1 MITLFIN
8 EISESLK
15 KNKPWQ
21 DLLQQYCST
30 SGTPLNLSGPKGAF
44 LAAILA
50 DLFKYTKDSLLIVT
64 PTERDAEELEADLS
78 LFSSNIILFPWW
90 GTMLY
95 KGVSAQASIFGSRVR
110 TLIEISETKS
120 IVIASQKAALS
131 FLPPK
136 EYLLSNKITLK
147 KGDEFDPVHLE
158 EILQEFGYSRVPR
171 VTVHGEFAL
180 RGEVLDVFMP
190 GMDDAVRIVFDFDE
204 IEEIKAFDPINQ
216 SSTSLSEEITFY
228 PVKEVLWTDERIAV
242 LEKRLGEISTDKID
256 SIDFN
261 SVLETLKTSRE
272 IRGEELFFPLSFEKP
287 STLIDYISEK
297 SALFLSQKERLES
310 SYEVLHKEYHEL
322 YIEALRMRFS
332 VPAPEYILSD
342 QRVFTKPKQINLHSL
357 KQDKHRDEVLYE
369 MECDPGRSFF
379 GNISYLKEEL
389 MLYKKD
395 NFKCFIFA
403 ESDSQADRITYM
415 LNGFDIEVIPE
426 SISSGFS
433 LPLNKIVVIQENEI
447 FGRRKRV
454 PSTVKRIKSAA
465 IDSFIELNP
474 GDLVVHVNYGI
485 GRFRGIERIKAA
497 GNERDYIS
505 IEYAGEDSIFVPIE
519 QVNLVQRYIGNEGR
533 SARLDKIGG
542 KTWDT
547 KKNKVRKSVE
557 DLADMLVKL
566 YARRQNAKGFAFA
579 VDNDFQVAFEA
590 SFPYQE
596 TEDQLTSIDEV
607 KKDMEAP
614 RPMDRLICG
623 DVGYGKTEVAMRA
636 AFKAVMGGKQVA
648 LLCPTTILAEQHYE
662 NFCDRFK
669 RFPIEV
675 GHLSRF
681 VTKKDQKKVLESIT
695 DGSCD
700 IVIGT
705 HRILSKD
712 LKFKNLG
719 LMIIDEEQRF
729 GVKDKEKL
737 KNIKASIDSLAMSA
751 TPIPRTLHMSL
762 LKIRD
767 MSVLKTAPYN
777 RQPIETFIQAYD
789 PDIIASAIRREV
801 ERGGQVFFLHN
812 RVESLDSV
820 QLYLQQLIPEVFIES
835 AHGKMTGKELED
847 VMHRFV
853 HGAFQVLVATTIIEN
868 GIDIPNVN
876 TIIIDRADMYGIS
889 QLYQLR
895 GRVGRSGKLAYA
907 YMFYPE
913 QKTLSELAMK
923 RLQAISDFTELGSGF
938 KIAMKDMEVRG
949 AGNLLGRE
957 QSGEIVSVGFDMYL
971 RLLEEAVAERTD
983 DDKKEEAPEVYLELD
998 YTGFIPDLYIDDP
1011 TEKMEVYKKIASV
1024 ISDDDLDK
1032 VHSELH
1038 DRFGPLP
1045 DEVQSLLSLAEIR
1058 IICRKLWISSMK
1070 ERGGVVAVEFG
1081 KIAKLSI
1088 DKVMRMTGKSG
1099 GLVKFNP
1106 TSQAGLLIQT
1116 GKIGLK
1122 EKSEFL
1128 REKLSN
1134 LI

>member
-21 DLLQQYCST
+21 DLLQSYCST
-30 SGTPLNLSGPKGAF
+30 SGTPLNLSGPKGPY
-44 LAAILA
+44 LAAILV
-50 DLFKYTKDSLLIVT
+50 DLYKYTKDSLLIVT
-64 PTERDAEELEADLS
+64 PSERDAEELLSDLA
-78 LFSSNIILFPWW
+78 LFTDNTILFPWW

-95 KGVSAQASIFGSRVR
+95 KGISAQASIFGSRVKS
-110 TLIEISETKS
+110 LIEISKNKS
-120 IVIASQKAALS
+120 IVVASQKAALS
-131 FLPPK
+131 YLPPE
-136 EYLLSNKITLK
+136 EYLLSNQITLK
-147 KGDEFDPVHLE
+147 KGDEFDPVNLE
-158 EILQEFGYSRVPR
+158 NILQSYGYSRVPR
-171 VTVHGEFAL
+171 VTVNGEFAL
-180 RGEVLDVFMP
+180 RGEVLDIFMP
-190 GMDDAVRIVFDFDE
+190 GMEEAVRIVFDFDE
-204 IEEIKAFDPINQ
+204 IEEIKLFDPINQ
-216 SSTSLSEEITFY
+216 NSTASNDEITFY
-228 PVKEVLWTDERIAV
+228 PVKEVLWTDERISV
-242 LEKRLGEISTDKID
+242 LEKNLEEISSSKID
-256 SIDFN
+256 AVDFKPI
-261 SVLETLKTSRE
+261 LETLKVSRE
-272 IRGEELFFPLSFEKP
+272 IRGEELFFPLSFEQP
-287 STLIDYISEK
+287 STLIDYVSDK
-297 SALFLSQKERLES
+297 SALFLVQKERLDS
-310 SYEVLHKEYHEL
+310 SYEILQKEYKEL
-322 YIEALRMRFS
+322 YVEALRQRLS
-332 VPAPEYILSD
+332 VPSPEYILSNNS
-342 QRVFTKPKQINLHSL
+342 VFSKPKQINLHSL
-357 KQDKHRDEVLYE
+357 KQDKQRDEVLYE
-369 MECDPGRSFF
+369 MECEPGRSFF

-389 MLYKKD
+389 ELLLKD
-395 NFKCFIFA
+395 NYSCFVFA
-403 ESDSQADRITYM
+403 ESDSQAERIKYM
-415 LNGFDIEVIPE
+415 LNGFDLEVIPE
-426 SISSGFS
+426 SISSGFA
-433 LPLNKIVVIQENEI
+433 LPDNNIIVIQENEI

-454 PSTVKRIKSAA
+454 PSSVKRVKSAV

-542 KTWDT
+542 KTWDN

-566 YARRQNAKGFAFA
+566 YARRLNAKGFAFA
-579 VDNDFQVAFEA
+579 ADNDFQMAFEA
-590 SFPYQE
+590 SFPFQE
-596 TEDQLTSIDEV
+596 TEDQLISIEEV
-607 KKDMEAP
+607 KKDMESP
-614 RPMDRLICG
+614 SPMDRLICG

-648 LLCPTTILAEQHYE
+648 ILCPTTILAEQHYE

-681 VTKKDQKKVLESIT
+681 VARKDQKKVLEAIEA
-695 DGSCD
+695 GSCD

-719 LMIIDEEQRF
+719 LMVIDEEQRF

-737 KNIKASIDSLAMSA
+737 KNLKASIDSLAMSA

-777 RQPIETFIQAYD
+777 RQPIETFIQEYN
-789 PDIIASAIRREV
+789 PEIIASSIRREV

-820 QLYLQQLIPEVFIES
+820 QLFLQELVPEVFIEV
-835 AHGKMTGKELED
+835 AHGKMSGRELED
-847 VMHRFV
+847 VMHRFI

-895 GRVGRSGKLAYA
+895 GRVGRSGKMAYA

-913 QKTLSELAMK
+913 QKALSELAMK

-983 DDKKEEAPEVYLELD
+983 DDKKDVAPEVYLELD
-998 YTGFIPDLYIDDP
+998 YTGFIPDTYIKDP

-1024 ISDDDLDK
+1024 ISDDDLDR
-1032 VHSELH
+1032 VHGELH

-1058 IICRKLWISSMK
+1058 IICGKLWISSMK
-1070 ERGGVVAVEFG
+1070 ERKGIVSVEFG

-1106 TSQAGLLIQT
+1106 ASQAGILIET

>member
-1 MITLFIN
+1 MITLFLN
-8 EISESLK
+8 EISGTLK
-15 KNKPWQ
+15 KNKNWQ
-21 DLLQQYCST
+21 ALLQQYCST
-30 SGTPLNLSGPKGAF
+30 SGKPLNLYGPKGPF
-44 LAAILA
+44 LAAVLS
-50 DLFKYTKDSLLIVT
+50 DLLKYTKDSLFVVT
-64 PTERDAEELEADLS
+64 PTERDAEELQADLE
-78 LFSSNIILFPWW
+78 LFKENTIHFPCW

-95 KGVSAQASIFGSRVR
+95 KGISAQASVFGSRVKA
-110 TLIEISETKS
+110 LFEINDKKS
-120 IVIASQKAALS
+120 IIIASQKAALS
-131 FLPPK
+131 YLPPK
-136 EYLLSNKITLK
+136 EYLLSNKLELK
-147 KGDEFDPVHLE
+147 KGDEFDPVKLE
-158 EILQEFGYSRVPR
+158 NLLQGFGYSRVPR
-171 VTVHGEFAL
+171 VTVPGEFAL
-180 RGEVLDVFMP
+180 RGEVLDIFMP
-190 GMDDAVRIVFDFDE
+190 GVDYATRIVFDFDE
-204 IEEIKAFDPINQ
+204 IEEIRQFDPVNQ
-216 SSTSLSEEITFY
+216 SSTSINEQVLLY
-228 PVKEVLWTDERIAV
+228 PVKEVIWSDERIEV
-242 LEKRLGEISTDKID
+242 LEKKLSDITSGKMA
-256 SIDFN
+256 SIDF
-261 SVLETLKTSRE
+261 SPIIETLKVSRE
-272 IRGEELFFPLSFEKP
+272 IRGEELFFPLCFENP

-297 SALFLSQKERLES
+297 SSLFLTHSERLDS
-310 SYEVLHKEYHEL
+310 SYEVLSREYRDL
-322 YIEALRMRFS
+322 YVEALRLKMA
-332 VPAPEYILSD
+332 VPSPDFILSNPS
-342 QRVFTKPKQINLHSL
+342 VLSKPRQVNLHSL
-357 KQDKHRDEVLYE
+357 KQDKQAGEILYE

-379 GNISYLKEEL
+379 GNISYLKEEIEL
-389 MLYKKD
+389 LNKD
-395 NFKCFIFA
+395 DYSCFVFA
-403 ESDSQADRITYM
+403 ESESQAERIKYM
-415 LNGFDIEVIPE
+415 LNGFNIEVIPE

-433 LPLNKIVVIQENEI
+433 LPRSKIIVIQENEI
-447 FGRRKRV
+447 FGRRKRA
-454 PSTVKRIKSAA
+454 PSSVKRVQSAV

-485 GRFRGIERIKAA
+485 GRFKGIERIMAA
-497 GNERDYIS
+497 GNERDYIA

-533 SARLDKIGG
+533 STRLDKLGG
-542 KTWDT
+542 KSWDT
-547 KKNKVRKSVE
+547 KKSKVRKSVE

-566 YARRQNAKGFAFA
+566 YARRQEAKGFAFA
-579 VDNDFQVAFEA
+579 ADNDFQVDFEA
-590 SFPYQE
+590 SFPFQE
-596 TEDQLTSIDEV
+596 TEDQLISIEEV

-669 RFPIEV
+669 RFPIKV

-681 VTKKDQKKVLESIT
+681 VAKKDQKKVLEALAEGT
-695 DGSCD
+695 CD

-712 LKFKNLG
+712 MKFKNIG

-737 KNIKASIDSLAMSA
+737 KNIKTSIDSLAMSA

-777 RQPIETFIQAYD
+777 RQPIETFIQEYN
-789 PDIIASAIRREV
+789 PDVIAGAIRREI

-820 QLYLQQLIPEVFIES
+820 QLFLQELVPEVFIET
-835 AHGKMTGKELED
+835 AHGKMSGTELED
-847 VMHRFV
+847 VMHRFT

-913 QKTLSELAMK
+913 QKDLSELAMK

-971 RLLEEAVAERTD
+971 RLLEEAVSERTD
-983 DDKKEEAPEVYLELD
+983 EDKKDDAPEVFLDLD
-998 YTGFIPDLYIDDP
+998 YTGFIPESYIIDP

-1024 ISDDDLDK
+1024 VTEEDLDR

-1058 IICRKLWISSMK
+1058 IICRQLWISSMK
-1070 ERGGVVAVEFG
+1070 ERRGVVAVEFG

-1099 GLVKFNP
+1099 GLIKFNP
-1106 TSQAGLLIQT
+1106 ASQAGLLIET

-1128 REKLSN
+1128 REKLST
-1134 LI
+1134 LL

>member
-1 MITLFIN
+1 MITLFLN

-15 KNKPWQ
+15 KNKQWQ
-21 DLLQQYCST
+21 SLLQVYCST
-30 SGTPLNLSGPKGAF
+30 SGKPLNLYGPKGPY
-44 LAAILA
+44 LAAVLS
-50 DLFKYTKDSLLIVT
+50 DLLKYTKDSLLVVT
-64 PTERDAEELEADLS
+64 PTERDAEELFSDLE
-78 LFSSNIILFPWW
+78 LFTDNTVLFPWW

-95 KGVSAQASIFGSRVR
+95 KGISAQASIFGSRVKA
-110 TLIEISETKS
+110 LFEICDKKS
-120 IVIASQKAALS
+120 IIIASQKAALS
-131 FLPPK
+131 YLPPK
-136 EYLLSNKITLK
+136 DYLFSNKVLLK
-147 KGDEFDPVHLE
+147 KGDEFDPVNLE
-158 EILQEFGYSRVPR
+158 NLLQSFGYSRVPR
-171 VTVHGEFAL
+171 VSVHGEFAL

-190 GMDDAVRIVFDFDE
+190 GMSEAVRIVFEFDE
-204 IEEIKAFDPINQ
+204 IEEIRLFDPIDQ
-216 SSTSLSEEITFY
+216 SSSSVNEQILIY
-228 PVKEVLWTDERIAV
+228 PVKEVVWTDERIAV
-242 LEKRLGEISTDKID
+242 LEKNLTEISSDKID
-256 SIDFN
+256 SVDFQSIIN
-261 SVLETLKTSRE
+261 TLKISRE
-272 IRGEELFFPLSFEKP
+272 IRGEELFFPLSFEEP
-287 STLIDYISEK
+287 ATLIDYISEK
-297 SALFLSQKERLES
+297 SSLFLMHKERIDSTYEILQKEYRD
-310 SYEVLHKEYHEL
+310 L
-322 YIEALRMRFS
+322 YIEALRQKFA
-332 VPAPEYILSD
+332 VPAPEYILSPNSI
-342 QRVFTKPKQINLHSL
+342 FTRPRQINLHSL
-357 KQDKHRDEVLYE
+357 KQDLILEETFYE

-379 GNISYLKEEL
+379 GNISYLKEEIGL
-389 MLYKKD
+389 LNKE
-395 NFKCFIFA
+395 NFSCYVFA
-403 ESDSQADRITYM
+403 ESDSQAERIKYM
-415 LNGFDIEVIPE
+415 LNGFEITVIPE
-426 SISSGFS
+426 SISTGFS
-433 LPLNKIVVIQENEI
+433 LPRDRIIVIQENEI
-447 FGRRKRV
+447 FGRRKRI
-454 PSTVKRIKSAA
+454 PTSVKKVKSAA
-465 IDSFIELNP
+465 IDSFVELNP

-485 GRFRGIERIKAA
+485 GRFKGIERIKAA

-505 IEYAGEDSIFVPIE
+505 IEYAGDDSIFVPIE

-533 SARLDKIGG
+533 SAKLDKIGG
-542 KTWDT
+542 KSWDT

-566 YARRQNAKGFAFA
+566 YARRLNAKGFAFA
-579 VDNDFQVAFEA
+579 EDNDFQIAFEA

-596 TEDQLTSIDEV
+596 TEDQLTSIEEV

-669 RFPIEV
+669 RFPIEI

-681 VTKKDQKKVLESIT
+681 VTKKDQKKVLETLT

-705 HRILSKD
+705 HRILSRD
-712 LKFKNLG
+712 IKFKNLG

-729 GVKDKEKL
+729 GVKAKEKL
-737 KNIKASIDSLAMSA
+737 KNLKASIDSLAMSA

-789 PDIIASAIRREV
+789 PDTIAGAIRREV

-820 QLYLQQLIPEVFIES
+820 QLFLQELVPEVFIET
-835 AHGKMTGKELED
+835 AHGKMTGSELED
-847 VMHRFV
+847 VMHRFN
-853 HGAFQVLVATTIIEN
+853 HGTFQVLVATTIIEN

-907 YMFYPE
+907 YMLYPE
-913 QKTLSELAMK
+913 EKALTELAMK

-983 DDKKEEAPEVYLELD
+983 DDKKDEAPEVYLELD
-998 YTGFIPDLYIDDP
+998 YTGFIPDSYIDDP
-1011 TEKMEVYKKIASV
+1011 TEKMDVYKKIASV
-1024 ISDDDLDK
+1024 VTDEDLDR
-1032 VHSELH
+1032 VHGELH

-1070 ERGGVVAVEFG
+1070 ERQGVVSVEFG

-1099 GLVKFNP
+1099 GLIKFNP
-1106 TSQAGLLIQT
+1106 ESQAGLLIQT

-1128 REKLSN
+1128 REKLST

>member
-1 MITLFIN
+1 MITLFLN
-8 EISESLK
+8 EISTSLK
-15 KNKPWQ
+15 NNKQWQ
-21 DLLQQYCST
+21 NLIQQYCT
-30 SGTPLNLSGPKGAF
+30 ASGRPLNLSGPKGAY
-44 LAAILA
+44 LAAVLA
-50 DLFKYTKDSLLIVT
+50 DLFKYTKDSLLVVT
-64 PTERDAEELEADLS
+64 PTEKEAEELQADL
-78 LFSSNIILFPWW
+78 LLYTDKTILFPWW

-95 KGVSAQASIFGSRVR
+95 KGISAQASIFGSRVKA
-110 TLIEISETKS
+110 LIEIGREKN
-120 IVIASQKAALS
+120 IVLASQRAALS
-131 FLPPK
+131 LLPPP
-136 EYLLSNKITLK
+136 EYVRTNCITMK
-147 KGDEFDPVHLE
+147 KGDEFDPVKLE
-158 EILQEFGYSRVPR
+158 TLLQTFGYSRVPR
-171 VTVHGEFAL
+171 VSVHGEFAL
-180 RGEVLDVFMP
+180 RGEVLDIYMP
-190 GMDDAVRIVFDFDE
+190 GMDEAVRIVFDFDE
-204 IEEIKAFDPINQ
+204 IEEIKLFDPMDQ
-216 SSTSLSEEITFY
+216 SSTSLNEEMTLY
-228 PVKEVLWTDERIAV
+228 PVKEVLWSDDRIDI
-242 LEKRLGEISTDKID
+242 LEKRLYEVTNDKLEDIEFGP
-256 SIDFN
+256 II
-261 SVLETLKTSRE
+261 ETLRVSRE
-272 IRGEELFFPLSFEKP
+272 IRGEELYFPLAFEKP
-287 STLIDYISEK
+287 STLIDYISDR
-297 SALFLSQKERLES
+297 STLFLVQKERLDT
-310 SYEVLHKEYHEL
+310 SYEVLTREYGDL
-322 YIEALRMRFS
+322 YIEALRNKYAVPSPRFILGE
-332 VPAPEYILSD
+332 PA
-342 QRVFTKPKQINLHSL
+342 VFSRAKQINLHSL
-357 KQDKHRDEVLYE
+357 KKERGSEEIFYE

-389 MLYKKD
+389 TLLIKD
-395 NFKCFIFA
+395 GYKCFVFA
-403 ESDSQADRITYM
+403 ESESQAERIKYM
-415 LNGFDIEVIPE
+415 LTGFELEIIPE
-426 SISSGFS
+426 SISAGFS
-433 LPLNKIVVIQENEI
+433 LPGSRVIVIQENEI

-454 PSTVKRIKSAA
+454 PSSVKRVKSAV
-465 IDSFIELNP
+465 IDSFVELNP

-485 GRFRGIERIKAA
+485 GRFKGIERITAA

-519 QVNLVQRYIGNEGR
+519 QVNLVQRYIGSEGR
-533 SARLDKIGG
+533 GAKLDKIGG
-542 KTWDT
+542 KSWDN

-566 YARRQNAKGFAFA
+566 YARRQKTLGYAFPA
-579 VDNDFQVAFEA
+579 DNDFQVAFEA

-596 TEDQLTSIDEV
+596 TEDQLVSIEEV

-614 RPMDRLICG
+614 NPMDRLICG

-636 AFKAVMGGKQVA
+636 AFKAIMGGKQVA

-662 NFCDRFK
+662 NFSERFK
-669 RFPIEV
+669 RFPITI

-681 VTKKDQKKVLESIT
+681 VAKKDQKEVLDGLEA
-695 DGSCD
+695 GSCD

-712 LKFKNLG
+712 VKFKNLG
-719 LMIIDEEQRF
+719 LMVIDEEQRF

-737 KNIKASIDSLAMSA
+737 KNMKASIDSLAMSA

-777 RQPIETFIQAYD
+777 RQPIETFIQEYN
-789 PDIIASAIRREV
+789 PDTIAGAIRREV

-820 QLYLQQLIPEVFIES
+820 QLFLQELVPEVFIET
-835 AHGKMTGKELED
+835 AHGKMSAHELED

-913 QKTLSELAMK
+913 QRALSELAMK

-971 RLLEEAVAERTD
+971 RLLEEAVALRTE

-998 YTGFIPDLYIDDP
+998 YTGFIPDSYIDDP

-1024 ISDDDLDK
+1024 LSDEDLDR
-1032 VHSELH
+1032 VHGELH

-1058 IICRKLWISSMK
+1058 IICGKLWIASMK
-1070 ERGGVVAVEFG
+1070 ERNGVVAVEFG
-1081 KIAKLSI
+1081 KIARLSI
-1088 DKVMRMTGKSG
+1088 DKVMRLTNKSG
-1099 GLVKFNP
+1099 GLIKFNP
-1106 TSQAGLLIQT
+1106 HSQAGILIET

-1128 REKLSN
+1128 REKLSA
-1134 LI
+1134 LL

>member
-8 EISESLK
+8 EISDSLK
-15 KNKPWQ
+15 KNKTWQ
-21 DLLQQYCST
+21 SLLQQYCTT
-30 SGTPLNLSGPKGAF
+30 SGTPLNLSGPKGPY
-44 LAAILA
+44 LAAVLA
-50 DLFKYTKDSLLIVT
+50 DLYKYTKDSLLVIT
-64 PTERDAEELEADLS
+64 PTERDAEELISDLS
-78 LFSSNIILFPWW
+78 LFTENLILFPWW

-95 KGVSAQASIFGSRVR
+95 KGISAQASIFGTRVKS
-110 TLIEISETKS
+110 LIELLESKS
-120 IVIASQKAALS
+120 IIIASQKAALS
-131 FLPPK
+131 YLPPR
-136 EYLLSNKITLK
+136 EYLLSNKIVLK
-147 KGDEFDPVHLE
+147 KNDDFDPVKLE
-158 EILQEFGYSRVPR
+158 GIIQGFGYTRVPR
-171 VTVHGEFAL
+171 VTVNGEFAL
-180 RGEVLDVFMP
+180 RGEVLDIFMP
-190 GMDDAVRIVFDFDE
+190 GMEEAVRIVFDFDE
-204 IEEIKAFDPINQ
+204 IGEIKLFNPITQ
-216 SSTSLSEEITFY
+216 SSTSLNNEIVIY
-228 PVKEVLWTDERIAV
+228 PVKEVLWSDERIAV
-242 LEKRLGEISTDKID
+242 LEENLNKISSTLEEGP
-256 SIDFN
+256 DFN
-261 SVLETLKTSRE
+261 QLIETLKISRE
-272 IRGEELFFPLSFEKP
+272 IRGEELFFPLSFKKP
-287 STLIDYISEK
+287 VTLIDYISDS
-297 SALFLSQKERLES
+297 SALFLVQKERLET
-310 SYEVLHKEYHEL
+310 SYEVMMKEYKEL
-322 YIEALRMRFS
+322 YIKALRDKIP
-332 VPAPEYILSD
+332 VPAPEYILNNQTIFS
-342 QRVFTKPKQINLHSL
+342 KPKQINFFSL
-357 KQDKHRDEVLYE
+357 KQDKNKDLYE
-369 MECDPGRSFF
+369 IECEPGRSFF

-389 MLYKKD
+389 EVYKD
-395 NFKCFIFA
+395 NNFSTYIFA
-403 ESDSQADRITYM
+403 ESESQSERIKYM
-415 LNGFDIEVIPE
+415 LNGYDVVVVPE
-426 SISSGFS
+426 GISSGFS
-433 LPLNKIVVIQENEI
+433 LQNSRIMVIQENEI

-454 PSTVKRIKSAA
+454 PSSVKKVKSAV

-474 GDLVVHVNYGI
+474 GDFVVHVNYGI
-485 GRFRGIERIKAA
+485 GRFKGIERIKAA

-542 KTWDT
+542 KSWET

-566 YARRQNAKGFAFA
+566 YARRQNAKGFAFPL
-579 VDNDFQVAFEA
+579 DNDFQIAFEA

-596 TEDQLTSIDEV
+596 TEDQLISIDEV
-607 KKDMEAP
+607 KKDMESP

-636 AFKAVMGGKQVA
+636 AFKAIMGGRQVA

-662 NFCDRFK
+662 NFVDRFK
-669 RFPIEV
+669 RFPIKI

-681 VTKKDQKKVLESIT
+681 VSRKDQKPVLET
-695 DGSCD
+695 LEDGSCD
-700 IVIGT
+700 MVIGT

-712 LKFKNLG
+712 LNFKNLG

-737 KNIKASIDSLAMSA
+737 KSIKASVDSLAMSA

-777 RQPIETFIQAYD
+777 RQPIETFIQEYN
-789 PDIIASAIRREV
+789 PDIIARAIRREV

-812 RVESLDSV
+812 RVESLNSV
-820 QLYLQQLIPEVFIES
+820 QLFLQELVPEVFIET
-835 AHGKMTGKELED
+835 AHGKMTGTELED
-847 VMHRFV
+847 KMHRFI
-853 HGAFQVLVATTIIEN
+853 HGSFQVLVATTIIEN

-895 GRVGRSGKLAYA
+895 GRVGRSGRLAYA

-913 QKTLSELAMK
+913 QKTLTELAMK

-983 DDKKEEAPEVYLELD
+983 DDKKDEAPDVYLELD
-998 YTGFIPDLYIDDP
+998 YTGFIPDSYITDP

-1024 ISDDDLDK
+1024 VSDDDLDR
-1032 VHSELH
+1032 VHGELH

-1045 DEVQSLLSLAEIR
+1045 DEVQSLLSLSEIQ
-1058 IICRKLWISSMK
+1058 IICKKLWISSMK
-1070 ERGGVVAVEFG
+1070 ERRGVVAVEFG

-1088 DKVMRMTGKSG
+1088 DKVMRMTGQSG

-1106 TSQAGLLIQT
+1106 ANQAGILIET

-1128 REKLSN
+1128 REKLSS

>member
-1 MITLFIN
+1 MITLFLN
-8 EISESLK
+8 EISASLK
-15 KNKPWQ
+15 NNKSWQ
-21 DLLQQYCST
+21 SLLQQYCST
-30 SGTPLNLSGPKGAF
+30 SGKNLNLSGPKGAY
-44 LAAILA
+44 LAAVLA
-50 DLFKYTKDSLLIVT
+50 DLFKYTKDSLLVVT
-64 PTERDAEELEADLS
+64 PTEKEAEELQSDLA
-78 LFSSNIILFPWW
+78 LYGLNPILFPWW

-95 KGVSAQASIFGSRVR
+95 RGISAQTSIFGTRVKA
-110 TLIEISETKS
+110 LHEIRSEKG
-120 IVIASQKAALS
+120 IVLASQKAALS
-131 FLPPK
+131 LLPPPA
-136 EYLLSNKITLK
+136 YLEEKKIILK
-147 KGDEFDPVHLE
+147 KGDEFDPVKLE
-158 EILQEFGYSRVPR
+158 KILQSFGYSRVPR
-171 VTVHGEFAL
+171 VSVHGEFAL
-180 RGEVLDVFMP
+180 RGEVLDLFMP
-190 GMDDAVRIVFDFDE
+190 GMDDAVRVVFDFDE
-204 IEEIKAFDPINQ
+204 IEEIKLFDPVNQ
-216 SSTSLSEEITFY
+216 SSSSNNDEIILY
-228 PVKEVLWTDERIAV
+228 PVKEVLWTDDRIDV
-242 LEKRLGEISTDKID
+242 LEKRLKEVTNKKLEG
-256 SIDFN
+256 IDFEPI
-261 SVLETLKTSRE
+261 LETLRTGRE
-272 IRGEELFFPLSFEKP
+272 IRGEELYFPLAFENP
-287 STLIDYISEK
+287 ATLMDYISEK
-297 SALFLSQKERLES
+297 SALFLAQTERLET
-310 SYEVLHKEYHEL
+310 SYEVMLKEYNDL
-322 YIEALRMRFS
+322 YVEALRNKYA
-332 VPAPEYILSD
+332 VPAPGYILGEPAHFS
-342 QRVFTKPKQINLHSL
+342 KPKQINLHSL
-357 KQDKHRDEVLYE
+357 KRERDSDEIFYE

-389 MLYKKD
+389 DVLKKD
-395 NFKCFIFA
+395 GYKCFVFA
-403 ESDSQADRITYM
+403 ESDSQAERIKYM
-415 LNGFDIEVIPE
+415 LSGFDLEILPV
-426 SISSGFS
+426 SLSSGFS
-433 LPLNKIVVIQENEI
+433 LPSSRIIVIQENEI

-454 PSTVKRIKSAA
+454 PSSVKRVKSAV

-485 GRFRGIERIKAA
+485 GRFKGIERIKAA

-519 QVNLVQRYIGNEGR
+519 QVNLVQRYIGSEGR
-533 SARLDKIGG
+533 GARLDKIGG
-542 KTWDT
+542 KSWDN

-566 YARRQNAKGFAFA
+566 YARRQKAKGYAFPA
-579 VDNDFQVAFEA
+579 DNDFQIAFEA

-596 TEDQLTSIDEV
+596 TEDQLVSIEEV
-607 KKDMEAP
+607 KNDMEAP
-614 RPMDRLICG
+614 NPMDRLICG

-636 AFKAVMGGKQVA
+636 AFKAVMGGRQVA
-648 LLCPTTILAEQHYE
+648 LLCPTTILAEQHFE
-662 NFCDRFK
+662 NFSDRFS
-669 RFPIEV
+669 RFPV
-675 GHLSRF
+675 TFGHLSRF
-681 VTKKDQKKVLESIT
+681 VSKKDQKEVI
-695 DGSCD
+695 DGLAEGTCD

-705 HRILSKD
+705 HRLLSQD
-712 LKFKNLG
+712 VKFKNLG

-767 MSVLKTAPYN
+767 MSVLKTPPYN
-777 RQPIETFIQAYD
+777 RQPIETFIQEYN
-789 PDIIASAIRREV
+789 PDTIAGAIRREV

-820 QLYLQQLIPEVFIES
+820 QLYLQELVPEVFIET
-835 AHGKMTGKELED
+835 AHGKMSSAELED
-847 VMHRFV
+847 VMHRFI

-876 TIIIDRADMYGIS
+876 TIIIDRADIYGIS

-907 YMFYPE
+907 YLFYPE
-913 QKTLSELAMK
+913 QSALSELAMK

-971 RLLEEAVAERTD
+971 RILEEAVAERTED
-983 DDKKEEAPEVYLELD
+983 EKKEDAPEVYLELD
-998 YTGFIPDLYIDDP
+998 YTGFIPDNYINDP

-1024 ISDDDLDK
+1024 LSEEDLNR

-1058 IICRKLWISSMK
+1058 IICGKLWISSMK
-1070 ERGGVVAVEFG
+1070 ERNGVVAVEFG
-1081 KIAKLSI
+1081 KIARLSI
-1088 DKVMRMTGKSG
+1088 DKVMRLTGKSG
-1099 GLVKFNP
+1099 GLIKFNP
-1106 TSQAGLLIQT
+1106 RSQAGILIET

-1128 REKLSN
+1128 REKLSA
-1134 LI
+1134 LL

>member
-1 MITLFIN
+1 MITLFIK
-8 EISESLK
+8 EISDSLK
-15 KNKPWQ
+15 ENKKWQ
-21 DLLQQYCST
+21 SLLQQYCTT
-30 SGTPLNLSGPKGAF
+30 SGKPLNLSGPKGPY
-44 LAAILA
+44 LAAVLS
-50 DLFKYTKDSLLIVT
+50 DLFKYTKDSLLVVT
-64 PTERDAEELEADLS
+64 PTERDAEELLSDLQ
-78 LFSSNIILFPWW
+78 LFNDNIILFPWW

-95 KGVSAQASIFGSRVR
+95 KGISAQTSIFGKRVKS
-110 TLIEISETKS
+110 LIEISESKS
-120 IVIASQKAALS
+120 IIIAPQKAALS
-131 FLPPK
+131 YLPPK
-136 EYLLSNKITLK
+136 EYLLSNKMLLK
-147 KGDEFDPVHLE
+147 KGDEFDPVKLE
-158 EILQEFGYSRVPR
+158 ELIQGYGYSRVPR
-171 VTVHGEFAL
+171 VTVNGEFAL
-180 RGEVLDVFMP
+180 RGEVLDIFMP
-190 GMDDAVRIVFDFDE
+190 GMDEAARIVFDFDE
-204 IEEIKAFDPINQ
+204 IEEIRFFDPLTQ
-216 SSTSLSEEITFY
+216 SSTSPSEEIIIY
-228 PVKEVLWTDERIAV
+228 PVKEVLWTDDRIAV
-242 LEKRLGEISTDKID
+242 LEERLKDISRGKEDEV
-256 SIDFN
+256 DFQP
-261 SVLETLKTSRE
+261 VIETLKINRE
-272 IRGEELFFPLSFEKP
+272 IRGEELFYPLSFKSP
-287 STLIDYISEK
+287 ATLIDYISEK
-297 SALFLSQKERLES
+297 SALFLMHNERLES
-310 SYEVLHKEYHEL
+310 SYEVLSKEYKEL
-322 YIEALRMRFS
+322 YIEALREKLAVPSPDYLLNDNTVFS
-332 VPAPEYILSD
+332 
-342 QRVFTKPKQINLHSL
+342 KPKQINFHSL
-357 KQDKHRDEVLYE
+357 KQDKNKNEILYE
-369 MECDPGRSFF
+369 MDCEPGRSFF

-389 MLYKKD
+389 DIYKK
-395 NFKCFIFA
+395 NRFSCFVFA
-403 ESDSQADRITYM
+403 ESDSQAERIKYM
-415 LNGFDIEVIPE
+415 LNGYDIHVVPE

-433 LPLNKIVVIQENEI
+433 IPDSKITVIQENEI

-454 PSTVKRIKSAA
+454 PSSVKRVKSAV

-474 GDLVVHVNYGI
+474 EDLVVHVNYGI
-485 GRFRGIERIKAA
+485 GRFKGIERIKAA

-542 KTWDT
+542 KAWDN
-547 KKNKVRKSVE
+547 KKNKVKRSVE

-566 YARRQNAKGFAFA
+566 YARRQNAKGFAFPE
-579 VDNDFQVAFEA
+579 DNDFQVAFEA

-596 TEDQLTSIDEV
+596 TEDQLISIDEV
-607 KKDMEAP
+607 KKDMESP

-636 AFKAVMGGKQVA
+636 AFKAIMGGRQVA

-662 NFCDRFK
+662 NFSDRFK
-669 RFPIEV
+669 RFPIEI

-681 VTKKDQKKVLESIT
+681 VSRKDQKPVLESLGT
-695 DGSCD
+695 GSCD
-700 IVIGT
+700 LVIGT

-712 LKFKNLG
+712 IQFKNLG

-737 KNIKASIDSLAMSA
+737 KNLKASVDSLAMSA

-777 RQPIETFIQAYD
+777 RQPIETFIQEYN
-789 PDIIASAIRREV
+789 PDIIAGAIRREV

-820 QLYLQQLIPEVFIES
+820 QLFLQELVPEVFIET
-835 AHGKMTGKELED
+835 AHGKMSGNELED
-847 VMHRFV
+847 KMHRFV
-853 HGAFQVLVATTIIEN
+853 HGSFQVLVATTIIEN

-913 QKTLSELAMK
+913 QKGLSELAMK

-983 DDKKEEAPEVYLELD
+983 DDKKDEAPDVYLELD
-998 YTGFIPDLYIDDP
+998 YTGFIPDSYIKDP

-1024 ISDDDLDK
+1024 VSEDELDR
-1032 VHSELH
+1032 VHAELH

-1045 DEVQSLLSLAEIR
+1045 DEAQSLLSLAEIR
-1058 IICRKLWISSMK
+1058 IICKKLWISSMK
-1070 ERGGVVAVEFG
+1070 ERGGIVAIEFG

-1088 DKVMRMTGKSG
+1088 DKVMRLTGRSG

-1106 TSQAGLLIQT
+1106 ASQAGLLIET

-1128 REKLSN
+1128 REKLST